1 MNKENI
7 EVIYTLLIVRIL
19 IFSILKC
26 NVCELEQSLIKRAS
40 FKKKG
45 SLKIVGLL
53 VGALSVCKWFK
64 LFRTASFS
72 CLMLLQR
79 LTIKLHNSK
88 THWPGFHYRLSGF
101 PAPSGMGWDR
111 SASHS
116 REENSVNS
124 EQNFSPEKCFF
135 KKIQWIWASSS
146 RKGPWEDLLSNLNVF
161 TIHTLLSTSCHC
173 ELQTSFQWYCLAPL
187 CLFVNIKQL

>member
-7 EVIYTLLIVRIL
+7 EVIYTLLIVRII

-45 SLKIVGLL
+45 SLKIAGLL
-53 VGALSVCKWFK
+53 VGALSVFKWFK

-88 THWPGFHYRLSGF
+88 THWPEFHYRLSGF

-116 REENSVNS
+116 REENSLS
-124 EQNFSPEKCFF
+124 IQNRTFPQRNAFL
-135 KKIQWIWASSS
+135 KKIQ
-146 RKGPWEDLLSNLNVF
+146 
-161 TIHTLLSTSCHC
+161 
-173 ELQTSFQWYCLAPL
+173 
-187 CLFVNIKQL
+187 